1 MDSLRKEIEQ
11 EMKRARLDKG
21 RLYDIILKLIDSSS
35 VGGTA
40 TQGPQG
46 PPGPPGPQGPQG
58 PQGPTNPKSESKEA
72 TPIIDASVKKVPIK
86 KAPTKKVV

>member
-21 RLYDIILKLIDSSS
+21 RLYDIILKLVDNSS
-35 VGGTA
+35 VGGAA
-40 TQGPQG
+40 TQGSRG

-58 PQGPTNPKSESKEA
+58 PTSPKSESKEA

-86 KAPTKKVV
+86 KAPVKKVV

>member
-11 EMKRARLDKG
+11 EMKRPRLDKG
-21 RLYDIILKLIDSSS
+21 RLYDIILKLVDNSS

-46 PPGPPGPQGPQG
+46 PPGPPGPQGLPG
-58 PQGPTNPKSESKEA
+58 PISPKSDSKED
-72 TPIIDASVKKVPIK
+72 TPIIDESVKKVPVK
-86 KAPTKKVV
+86 KAPIKKVV

>member
-21 RLYDIILKLIDSSS
+21 RLYDIILKLVDNSS
-35 VGGTA
+35 VGGAA
-40 TQGPQG
+40 TQGSRG

-58 PQGPTNPKSESKEA
+58 PQGPTSPKSESKEA

-86 KAPTKKVV
+86 KAPVKKVV